1 MHILHM
7 RKLRHGE
14 VKQFSQDY
22 IHRKLLEPL
31 FEPGQYGYCS
41 LPLPY
46 NAHYHYYNA
55 HYHNHCI
62 LSPTI

>member
-31 FEPGQYGYCS
+31 FEPGQYGY
-41 LPLPY
+41 
-46 NAHYHYYNA
+46 NA